1 MVQREHFILSSV
13 QTARLYLCSIS
24 KPKKDAD
31 MNFWKKVLPI
41 ILGLIGLL
49 LIIGVVLDWD
59 WLCDPLYTRSM
70 NSIFG
75 RTGRRILFGLLGSI
89 MVLVSVLRLKNK
101 KK

>member
-1 MVQREHFILSSV
+1 
-13 QTARLYLCSIS
+13 
-24 KPKKDAD
+24 
-31 MNFWKKVLPI
+31 MNFWKKVWPI
-41 ILGLIGLL
+41 MLGLIGLL

-75 RTGRRILFGLLGSI
+75 RTGRRILFGLLGII

>member
-1 MVQREHFILSSV
+1 
-13 QTARLYLCSIS
+13 
-24 KPKKDAD
+24 

-49 LIIGVVLDWD
+49 LIIGVVLNWD

>member
-1 MVQREHFILSSV
+1 
-13 QTARLYLCSIS
+13 
-24 KPKKDAD
+24 

-49 LIIGVVLDWD
+49 LIIGVDWD

>member
-1 MVQREHFILSSV
+1 MADYAWSYRIVIDYR
-13 QTARLYLCSIS
+13 CSIG
-24 KPKKDAD
+24 
-31 MNFWKKVLPI
+31 
-41 ILGLIGLL
+41 LGLA
-49 LIIGVVLDWD
+49 
-59 WLCDPLYTRSM
+59 CDPLYTRSM

>member
-1 MVQREHFILSSV
+1 
-13 QTARLYLCSIS
+13 
-24 KPKKDAD
+24 
-31 MNFWKKVLPI
+31 MNFWKKVWPI
-41 ILGLIGLL
+41 MLGLIGLL

-70 NSIFG
+70 NSILG

>member
-1 MVQREHFILSSV
+1 MY
-13 QTARLYLCSIS
+13 LYSIS
-24 KPKKDAD
+24 RPKKDAN
-31 MNFWKKVLPI
+31 MNFWKKVWPI
-41 ILGLIGLL
+41 MLGLIGLL